1 MRLMNG
7 ILLAYLILCLFA
19 IFPRPLALA
28 WTRFWHAVALVVWMH
43 LPWRVARDRARRRF
57 S

>member
-1 MRLMNG
+1 MSVMTWF
-7 ILLAYLILCLFA
+7 LLAYLVLCGVATF
-19 IFPRPLALA
+19 RSLALSWA
-28 WTRFWHAVALVVWMH
+28 RFWHAVALVVWMH